1 MRKKIPSVNKGKL
14 GFDGQKCAHTA
25 SSPLE
30 IRQVFPAGLS
40 LSGHISARQN
50 CFAPA
55 SDGFSNDFWF
65 SSRRRADARQG
76 EKDKKRRKGALAG
89 VFALVNRWFLHR
101 SANAVKVGADSVPIR
116 CQFGDGFRCR
126 FSAVFTP
133 DTPKC
138 KWPWPRPGG
147 SFFPGCGAW
156 SPGRWRRRRDP
167 GSAGAIPPRPQRP
180 GHSPGRT

>member
-1 MRKKIPSVNKGKL
+1 MRPYRVKPL
-14 GFDGQKCAHTA
+14 GNTA
-25 SSPLE
+25 SIPCGAFLVWTHFCAAKLLRTCQRW
-30 IRQVFPAGLS
+30 ILS
-40 LSGHISARQN
+40 
-50 CFAPA
+50 
-55 SDGFSNDFWF
+55 DFWF

-147 SFFPGCGAW
+147 RFFPGCGAW
-156 SPGRWRRRRDP
+156 SLGRWRRRRDP
-167 GSAGAIPPRPQRP
+167 GSAGAIPSRPQRP